1 MTTKEKILSVCIIAA
16 GVLFVADK
24 VNAGD
29 MFLGVSYGTI
39 NSTSD
44 FTGVTGIVGYQF
56 HEFLG
61 GECRALFS
69 SSSESYGPYSS
80 EIDSL
85 WGCYASAALPI
96 EENTYAYVIYG
107 HTEGDIAYSGP
118 DSSTHKLVSSSLG
131 FGIRHQWLE
140 AYTIFAE
147 YLELAD
153 EEESF
158 QVGFRL
164 NF

>member
-1 MTTKEKILSVCIIAA
+1 MKPKHYILTLILSILAAA
-16 GVLFVADK
+16 GVNK
-24 VNAGD
+24 VMAGD
-29 MFLGVSYGTI
+29 MFVGVSYGTI

-44 FTGVTGIVGYQF
+44 FTGVNGIIGYQF

-61 GECRALFS
+61 AECRALFS
-69 SSSESYGPYSS
+69 SSSESYGEYSS

-96 EENTYAYVIYG
+96 EESTYAYVIYG

-118 DSSTHKLVSSSLG
+118 DTYSHKLTSSSLG
-131 FGIRHQWLE
+131 FGIRYYPLE
-140 AYTIFAE
+140 QYTIFAE
-147 YLELAD
+147 YLEQAD
-153 EEESF
+153 EEETF